1 MIINAEKNERKW
13 KMNGFSL
20 ITKKYEGYKGMRQ
33 LLEKV
38 SLCPHVLHSCGG
50 THWASPE
57 GRG

>member
-1 MIINAEKNERKW
+1 
-13 KMNGFSL
+13 MNGFSL
-20 ITKKYEGYKGMRQ
+20 ITKKYEGYKRMRQ

-57 GRG
+57 GRL